1 MFIGL
6 YTRDITMVQVR
17 LRAMV
22 NCGITNQEFITKI
35 LKPWQSFT
43 AVIYI

>member
-6 YTRDITMVQVR
+6 YTKGIIMVEVR

-35 LKPWQSFT
+35 LKPWHSFT
-43 AVIYI
+43 ALIYI